1 MQPWLLEWTNMS
13 NSMDWY
19 VQQGYIHNKSMKSE
33 ANVVY
38 VQAQQAGSL
47 FELFDLLLGID
58 HTAKIW

>member
-1 MQPWLLEWTNMS
+1 
-13 NSMDWY
+13 
-19 VQQGYIHNKSMKSE
+19 MKSE

-58 HTAKIW
+58 HTAKI